1 MACYCPGV
9 ASGATPAEVR
19 AWAAENGFDVPDKG
33 RLGSDVKDA
42 YTRAHNPDPDTDSGT
57 GAAESNQDPVDFAAD
72 PEPQQPKGGASRVPV
87 RRPVKVTAAIRA
99 DIEAKVALMLTFP
112 AAAWAA
118 RDPFCGRV
126 AVDVVPPTSSALADI
141 FCGSPDA
148 VAFFT
153 TTGGDYMK
161 WLQLMTALQPLAVTY
176 YQHHIG
182 HTIGQDDSE
191 RGGPSGGYVPPD
203 MSAFHAPN
211 LG

>member
-42 YTRAHNPDPDTDSGT
+42 YTRAHNPEPAPPPDIAEDLAGERIEFAPDPDP
-57 GAAESNQDPVDFAAD
+57 A
-72 PEPQQPKGGASRVPV
+72 QPKGSGPRVPA